1 VLIHRFEAINNL
13 MSKPKARF
21 DKSAQTPVLEV
32 SGVTDM
38 TKCAYAAV
46 TCLLALVCSA
56 AAPATDL
63 AMLTAGDLSLL
74 PQPQR
79 IQTTGP
85 AFRVSN
91 DWMFRIGPGVN
102 EESSAIEAL
111 KEGFDSR
118 HGIRLNAG
126 ADQARP
132 AIVLSIQLV
141 GAVEIGAAQDRDR
154 AILAA
159 QGYRITLNE
168 KEVRIVANAD
178 AGLFYGVETLVQLV
192 THRDGGLWL
201 PAGEIV
207 DWPDLQ
213 LREIHWDDAHHLER
227 LDALR
232 HAIRQAAFFKI
243 NGFVLKLEGHF
254 QFKSAPAVVE
264 PYALSPAEY
273 QELTD
278 YGLRYHVQLIP
289 YLDAPAHIAFIL
301 KHPEY
306 ASLRAFP
313 DCNYELSTVNP
324 DAVKLI
330 EGMCQDLIDAN
341 KGVDY
346 FYLSTDEPYY
356 LGKSDGPFGEAGRMK
371 ELGSPGK
378 LLAAFLEKVG
388 TYLHDRGRT
397 VVFWG
402 EYPLKPTDVAAL
414 PAFLVN
420 GETNEPD
427 FDAAFKARGIRQMI
441 YTSTEGE
448 ERLFPNYA
456 LAPAERLLHAP
467 GKRAGRVAEA
477 IAAVRSDAA
486 RQKGDLMG
494 LLVAGWADMGLH
506 PETFWLGYAAIA
518 SAGWNPAT
526 ADAGRDSQTFYRM
539 FYGPSVARMDRI
551 YELMSRQA
559 QFWDDS
565 WEGKA
570 STERKG
576 IWGNSNS
583 IFRPRHPAHDQ
594 TIPLPPVPAA
604 EDFVFDPGKP
614 NERRSQLVGQY
625 AVENDELATLLSAE
639 AERAEF
645 NRYNIEVMRSIAGLC
660 RQNLE
665 MLRDMDQIGQRLA
678 ESRAAAHEG
687 RAADAVAAIDAA
699 LDLVGQIRRSRDEVL
714 SAATEAWYKSW
725 QPRVAEA
732 NGRKFLHEVDDVKDH
747 LPDRTVGMEYLV
759 YRELQLPL
767 GQWAQKVL
775 AARNLYAKAHGLGER
790 GEAVEWVT
798 SGEGK
803 K

>member
-1 VLIHRFEAINNL
+1 MNSRLPL
-13 MSKPKARF
+13 
-21 DKSAQTPVLEV
+21 
-32 SGVTDM
+32 
-38 TKCAYAAV
+38 AV
-46 TCLLALVCSA
+46 TSILALISSA
-56 AAPATDL
+56 AAPATNPTTL
-63 AMLTAGDLSLL
+63 AVGDLSLL

-79 IQTTGP
+79 MEIAGP

-91 DWMFRIGPGVN
+91 DWVIHIGPGVKPDD
-102 EESSAIEAL
+102 AAVEAL

-118 HGIRLNAG
+118 HGVRLNTAAG
-126 ADQARP
+126 SGEGGP
-132 AIVLSIQLV
+132 AIVLSIQPA
-141 GAVEIGAAQDRDR
+141 AVEVGAAQDTDR
-154 AILAA
+154 AALAEQA
-159 QGYRITLNE
+159 YRITLSDN
-168 KEVRIVANAD
+168 EVRIVANAD
-178 AGLFYGVETLVQLV
+178 AGLFYGVETLVQLA
-192 THRDGGLWL
+192 THRDDGLWL
-201 PAGEIV
+201 PAGRIV

-213 LREIHWDDAHHLER
+213 LREIYWDDAHHLDR
-227 LDALR
+227 LDAMK

-254 QFKSAPAVVE
+254 QFKTAPAVVE

-313 DCNYELSTVNP
+313 DSNYELSTVNP

-341 KGVDY
+341 KGVGY

-356 LGKSDGPFGEAGRMK
+356 LGMSDGPKFGEAGRLK
-371 ELGSPGK
+371 EVGSPGR
-378 LLAAFLEKVG
+378 LLAEFLDKTAG
-388 TYLHDRGRT
+388 YLHDRGRT

-402 EYPLKPTDVAAL
+402 EHPLKPADVPSL

-427 FDAAFKARGIRQMI
+427 FDRAFKSRGIRQLI

-467 GKRAGRVAEA
+467 EKRAERVPEA

-486 RQKGDLMG
+486 RKKGDLMG

-506 PETFWLGYAAIA
+506 PETFWLGYATIA
-518 SAGWNPAT
+518 SAGWDPA
-526 ADAGRDSQTFYRM
+526 AANAARDTQAFYRL
-539 FYGPSVARMDRI
+539 FYGPAVSRMDRI

-559 QFWDDS
+559 QFWEDS
-565 WEGKA
+565 WESKP
-570 STERKG
+570 STARKG

-583 IFRPRHPAHDQ
+583 IFRPRHPARDQ

-604 EDFVFDPGKP
+604 ADLSFEAPKSD
-614 NERRSQLVGQY
+614 ERRSQLVAQY
-625 AVENDELATLLSAE
+625 AADNEELTELLTAASA
-639 AERAEF
+639 RADF
-645 NRYNIEVMRSIAGLC
+645 NRYNIEVMQSIAALC
-660 RQNLE
+660 RQNLD
-665 MLRDMDQIGQRLA
+665 MLRGMDQIERRLGEA
-678 ESRAAAHEG
+678 RAAGHDGQAP
-687 RAADAVAAIDAA
+687 RAVAALDAA
-699 LDLVGQIRRSRDEVL
+699 LDLTGDMRRSRD
-714 SAATEAWYKSW
+714 AALGATTKTWYKSW

-732 NGRKFLHEVDDVKDH
+732 NGRKFVHELDDVKDH
-747 LPDRTVGMEYLV
+747 LPDRTVGMDYLV

-767 GQWAQKVL
+767 GDWAGQVL
-775 AARNLYAKAHGLGER
+775 ASRNQFAKAHGIADR
-790 GEAVEWVT
+790 SEAVEWAAPVPAT
-798 SGEGK
+798 QK
-803 K
+803 